1 MRQILHFDFLI
12 EFSFYILYNFL
23 SFLFQDY
30 QKSLEALCTFGS
42 GFNNI
47 EDTPK
52 NLETPKNIE
61 DIILSLQHGLLRSA
75 TTHTSKGKSR
85 DTIDN

>member
-1 MRQILHFDFLI
+1 ML
-12 EFSFYILYNFL
+12 ESFRNNGHIYTQYNFL
-23 SFLFQDY
+23 SSFLFQDY

-47 EDTPK
+47 DDTPK

>member
-1 MRQILHFDFLI
+1 M
-12 EFSFYILYNFL
+12 LYNFH
-23 SFLFQDY
+23 SFFLFQDY

-47 EDTPK
+47 DDTPK

-75 TTHTSKGKSR
+75 TTNTSKGKSR